1 MNDQNS
7 FEAMLAIISAVR
19 DARTRPAVIATVEN
33 TRSGGDRIVA
43 KAQVNFNDRIWSLTD
58 ENGASAFHP
67 ESGWTISHSD
77 GAVENVPRER
87 DDWMPPEMLLFFPL
101 SLPIWGGQMDNW
113 RVIDA
118 EVSGGDAHL
127 SFQHKDDTAFFGQ
140 ATIDLQWGVAMEFTL
155 PWERTTLQ
163 DIKSSWE

>member
-7 FEAMLAIISAVR
+7 FGAMLAIISAVR
-19 DARTRPAVIATVEN
+19 DARFGPAVMATVVT
-33 TRSGGDRIVA
+33 TRSGVRRSVETARVSFG
-43 KAQVNFNDRIWSLTD
+43 DRIWSLTD

-87 DDWMPPEMLLFFPL
+87 DDWIPPGLLLFFPL
-101 SLPIWGGQMDNW
+101 SLPIWGEQMDSW

-127 SFQHKDDTAFFGQ
+127 RFQHKDETELFGQ
-140 ATIDLQWGVAMEFTL
+140 ATIDLQWGIATEFTM

-163 DIKSSWE
+163 DIKSPWE